1 MRNVMLFAI
10 PLLSACSFS
19 FMQYD
24 DLPVVQ
30 ATYNDNAT
38 KTSVMAAGGK
48 PDSQLSLPGN
58 GSCLNYT
65 LRNGSESMPFYVAF
79 DESGKRNHYGY
90 ITCQAAQ
97 SKGIFK

>member
-1 MRNVMLFAI
+1 MRYLMLFAI

-24 DLPVVQ
+24 NLPVVN
-30 ATYNDNAT
+30 ATYSDHAT
-38 KTSVMAAGGK
+38 KASVMAAGGK
-48 PDSQLSLPGN
+48 PDSQINLGGN

-79 DESGKRNHYGY
+79 DGSGKRIHYGY

-97 SKGIFK
+97 QKGILK

>member
-1 MRNVMLFAI
+1 MRYLPLLAL

-24 DLPVVQ
+24 DLPVVK
-30 ATYNDNAT
+30 AAYNDHAT

-48 PDSQLSLPGN
+48 PDSQLSIGGN

-65 LRNGSESMPFYVAF
+65 LRNSSESMPFYIAF
-79 DESGKRNHYGY
+79 DQSGKRKHYGY